1 MQLNAASVSIQQ
13 QNLKFFT
20 MTLKEVKDR
29 LSLFKEVSFS
39 MEDGTKVPSH
49 FHVTEVGEINKR
61 YIDCGGNL
69 REERVANFQ
78 LWTAEDVDHRLS
90 AEKLTSI
97 IRLSEER
104 LLISENLPVEVEYQS
119 STIGKYRL
127 AFEEDGFV
135 LKSTLTD
142 CLAKDKC
149 GIPEE
154 KLPKA
159 NKPKVKLS
167 EWQQMKCE
175 PNSGCC

>member
-1 MQLNAASVSIQQ
+1 
-13 QNLKFFT
+13 
-20 MTLKEVKDR
+20 MTLKEVKEQLQKQDQVV
-29 LSLFKEVSFS
+29 FKL
-39 MEDGTKVPSH
+39 EDGTKIPAH
-49 FHVTEVGEINKR
+49 FHVTEVGEVNKR
-61 YIDCGGNL
+61 FIDCGGTL

-78 LWTAEDVDHRLS
+78 LWTADDVEHRLS
-90 AEKLTSI
+90 AEKLRSI
-97 IRLSEER
+97 IQLSEEK
-104 LLISENLPVEVEYQS
+104 LFISELLPVEVEYQS
-119 STIGKYRL
+119 STIGKYHL
-127 AFEEDGFV
+127 GFEGNSFI

-159 NKPKVKLS
+159 SKPKVKLS